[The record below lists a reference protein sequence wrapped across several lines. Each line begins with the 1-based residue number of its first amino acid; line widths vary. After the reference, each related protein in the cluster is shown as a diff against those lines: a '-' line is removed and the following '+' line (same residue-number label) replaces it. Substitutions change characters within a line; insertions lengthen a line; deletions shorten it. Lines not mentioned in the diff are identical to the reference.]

1 MFKRIIPL
9 LVVLALSNTIS
20 AQTYVSVATGIDSAG
35 CGTSSNPCGTI
46 QYAIDSVNADS
57 LILFAGTY
65 RGQIRLP
72 EDTSIVIASNSF
84 INNNPNNVK
93 LTTVNS
99 NGQNL
104 GSLFYHNG
112 YLNGNG
118 TTVDEMKLF
127 GINIDSVFSRS
138 PWITPWKDDG
148 NVIVGN
154 LDKVS
159 LTNVNITNVQLHST
173 SDPFISDGNVEF
185 EIKNSQIA
193 IPSSTEWNI
202 GSMITKVFIDESTI
216 EGSICLADGMGYT
229 DTALVR
235 NSSFTSLIAE
245 KNCEIINTTINSFLP
260 RNIPTSGWIILN
272 HADITS
278 FSTPTQSSPQ
288 FVVRNTIFRSVPP
301 ITNYF
306 SVFNNN
312 IVPTGTNLT
321 PAISSSGNIVSSATS
336 SLPSN
341 NSNNPIFPGL
351 GAGISTGLNT
361 DKDGNPR
368 PIPSGTNPDIGPY
381 ESVLSSP
388 LICNLQASVVYEDS
402 ICSNSN
408 TWAVLQSTIS
418 IDSVYWSNASVNID
432 SALFPVGYHSV
443 YLKDSLGCDTTIN
456 FNVYSQQTIPP
467 YDSYRPCYIYC
478 DLDSGLNRVVMNT
491 PSDLSGLYEWEL
503 LENVFG
509 VWSVV
514 STKAVGDTTPWYHFN
529 SNPYSKSYQYKIR
542 LTDSCGLSYTQSD
555 TVRTVLLQSSL
566 GTNGEVNLSWNK
578 YAGADIWYYVIYRK
592 QGQAYY
598 AIDSVGANNTSY
610 IDNNAPTGN
619 LTYYLGAV
627 LQNPC
632 SSSINK
638 NGTLD
643 NTRFFSNTV
652 TQAVVGIEEQS
663 RQLKISPNPTSGIL
677 DIDVPY
683 SIDFEVINMNGQI
696 VKVGK
701 TEGVIDIGNLP
712 SGSYQLVIK
721 LKSGMQTH
729 TIYRL

>member
-1 MFKRIIPL
+1 MFKRIIPI

-20 AQTYVSVATGIDSAG
+20 AQTYVSVATGIDTAG
-35 CGTSSNPCGTI
+35 CGTFNNPCGTI

-65 RGQIRLP
+65 RGQIIIP
-72 EDTSIVIASNSF
+72 DDTNSISF
-84 INNNPNNVK
+84 TSLSFLNQQVNDVT
-93 LTTVNS
+93 LTTTLS
-99 NGQNL
+99 PTQSD
-104 GSLFYHNG
+104 GSLFYHEN
-112 YLNGNG
+112 YAG
-118 TTVDEMKLF
+118 TCNSSVINSLSIY
-127 GINIDSVFSRS
+127 GIDIDSVQHKS
-138 PWITPWKDDG
+138 PWINDQKDDG
-148 NVIVGN
+148 NIIIGCFRAIHLEKVSISNTSLYGNWCSFISTAHYSTKIKASSIIVPPSNWDVGTTDILIEGTNILGLFELQDYNQSNDTANIVDSELSSVNTWMSSVFENSIVGTLRPN
-154 LDKVS
+154 CTTLDGIIIDHCDINS
-159 LTNVNITNVQLHST
+159 LNPINSFGSPQYN
-173 SDPFISDGNVEF
+173 
-185 EIKNSQIA
+185 IKNS
-193 IPSSTEWNI
+193 
-202 GSMITKVFIDESTI
+202 
-216 EGSICLADGMGYT
+216 
-229 DTALVR
+229 
-235 NSSFTSLIAE
+235 
-245 KNCEIINTTINSFLP
+245 
-260 RNIPTSGWIILN
+260 
-272 HADITS
+272 
-278 FSTPTQSSPQ
+278 
-288 FVVRNTIFRSVPP
+288 IFRSVPP

-306 SVFNNN
+306 SVFSNN

-321 PAISSSGNIVSSATS
+321 PAISSSGNIVTSATS

-361 DKDGNPR
+361 DKEGNPR
-368 PIPSGTNPDIGPY
+368 PMPSGTNPDIGPY

-388 LICNLQASVVYEDS
+388 LICNLQASVAYEDS

-408 TWAVLQSTIS
+408 TWAVLQSTSS
-418 IDSVYWSNASVNID
+418 IDSMYWSNASVNID

-443 YLKDSLGCDTTIN
+443 YLKDSLGCDTTIY

-478 DLDSGLNRVVMNT
+478 DLDTGLNRVVMNT
-491 PSDLSGLYEWEL
+491 PSDLSGLHEWEL

-514 STKAVGDTTPWYHFN
+514 STKAVGDTTPWYHLN

-592 QGQAYY
+592 QGLAYY

-610 IDNNAPTGN
+610 IDNNAPAGN

-663 RQLKISPNPTSGIL
+663 RQLKISPNPTTGIL

-683 SIDFEVINMNGQI
+683 SVDFEVINMNGQI
-696 VKVGK
+696 VQVGK
-701 TEGVIDIGNLP
+701 TEGIIDIGNLP

-721 LKSGMQTH
+721 LKSGLQTH

>member
-1 MFKRIIPL
+1 MT
-9 LVVLALSNTIS
+9 LAS
-20 AQTYVSVATGIDSAG
+20 QTYVSVSNGTDSSG
-35 CGTSSNPCGTI
+35 CGGVNSPCATI
-46 QYAIDSVNADS
+46 QYALDSAFNDTV
-57 LILFAGTY
+57 IIKAGIY
-65 RGQIRLP
+65 RG
-72 EDTSIVIASNSF
+72 SITIPDSTFISF
-84 INNNPNNVK
+84 ISDSYLKGNPNDVT
-93 LTTVNS
+93 LTS
-99 NGQNL
+99 MDNGVSTGTLVLPSGYTGAPSTDPWTQ
-104 GSLFYHNG
+104 GIAFYG
-112 YLNGNG
+112 L
-118 TTVDEMKLF
+118 
-127 GINIDSVFSRS
+127 NIDSVL
-138 PWITPWKDDG
+138 PVTPNINWVNDDG
-148 NVIVGN
+148 NLLYAHYNKLVIEQC
-154 LDKVS
+154 S
-159 LTNVNITNVQLHST
+159 ITNQFPTGNRGFVSWPQDCT
-173 SDPFISDGNVEF
+173 YISNSYMNVT
-185 EIKNSQIA
+185 
-193 IPSSTEWNI
+193 IPGWQSI
-202 GSMITKVFIDESTI
+202 GSEKVRIFNSEAKNFMINLSNQNPNSANI
-216 EGSICLADGMGYT
+216 
-229 DTALVR
+229 DTALIVGCDLFKLHT
-235 NSSFTSLIAE
+235 NQNHTLSLNSLIDE
-245 KNCEIINTTINSFLP
+245 FIPNNGPQFWTIINHCDIKE
-260 RNIPTSGWIILN
+260 LN
-272 HADITS
+272 PMS
-278 FSTPTQSSPQ
+278 NNGSTQYK
-288 FVVRNTIFRSVPP
+288 
-301 ITNYF
+301 ITNSIVRDIPNLTAYYNEF
-306 SVFNNN
+306 KNN
-312 IVPTGTNLT
+312 IIPSGTS
-321 PAISSSGNIVSSATS
+321 ISSAINKSGNIFVNNIN

-368 PIPSGTNPDIGPY
+368 PMPSGTNPDIGPY

-388 LICNLQASVVYEDS
+388 LICNLQASVAYEDS

-408 TWAVLQSTIS
+408 TWAVLQSTSS

-443 YLKDSLGCDTTIN
+443 YLKDSLGCDTTIY
-456 FNVYSQQTIPP
+456 FNVHSQQTIPP

-478 DLDSGLNRVVMNT
+478 DLDTGLNRVVMNT

-514 STKAVGDTTPWYHFN
+514 STKAVGDTTPWYHLN

-592 QGQAYY
+592 QGLAYY

-610 IDNNAPTGN
+610 IDNNAPAGN

-663 RQLKISPNPTSGIL
+663 RQIKISPNPTSGIL
-677 DIDVPY
+677 EIDVPY
-683 SIDFEVINMNGQI
+683 SVDFEVINMNGQI
-696 VKVGK
+696 VKEGK
-701 TEGVIDIGNLP
+701 TEGVIDIGKLP
-712 SGSYQLVIK
+712 AGTYTVIISTENRYSNHIVQK
-721 LKSGMQTH
+721 L
-729 TIYRL
+729 